1 MDLQSIKNSKYLSE
15 KGNRSG
21 KQVFL
26 YVGDFLHKDSGP
38 SSRKLKTNDDGSGL
52 DFGTSWSTSGEALLI
67 WLQNDF
73 ANNLWTPKDADVMVV
88 MKQFG

>member
-1 MDLQSIKNSKYLSE
+1 MENKS
-15 KGNRSG
+15 
-21 KQVFL
+21 F

-38 SSRKLKTNDDGSGL
+38 SSRKLKTDDDGSGL
-52 DFGTSWSTSGEALLI
+52 DFGTSWSTLGEALLT

-73 ANNLWTPKDADVMVV
+73 ANNLWTPTDADVMVV